1 MLRDSFTDVRAQ
13 SSSIRR
19 GSVLV
24 DVAPNTCGC
33 ELGIM
38 NRSMKCAWLGCRRSG
53 EDLTSGHS
61 EAEVDRMG
69 ENVKLKKT
77 KCLMINRVSSP
88 QSGMFPVSMKLCGYS
103 ELKIPINN

>member
-19 GSVLV
+19 GNVLV

-38 NRSMKCAWLGCRRSG
+38 NRSMKCAWLGCSRSS
-53 EDLTSGHS
+53 EDLVILR
-61 EAEVDRMG
+61 EKWIRWVK
-69 ENVKLKKT
+69 NVKLKMT

-88 QSGMFPVSMKLCGYS
+88 QSGMISVSTKLCGYS
-103 ELKIPINN
+103 ELKILINN